1 MNLEIYDFD
10 FGVDKDK
17 EFVHQRNFVCA
28 AGGLKN
34 RFTRKMNVT

>member
-10 FGVDKDK
+10 FGVDKDRD
-17 EFVHQRNFVCA
+17 VHQQNFVCA